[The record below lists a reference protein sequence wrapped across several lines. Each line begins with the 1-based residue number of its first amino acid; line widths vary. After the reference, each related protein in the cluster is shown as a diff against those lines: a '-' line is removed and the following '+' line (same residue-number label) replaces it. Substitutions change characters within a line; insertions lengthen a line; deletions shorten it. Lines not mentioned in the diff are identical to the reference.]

1 MGEAMVGAVHSLRTF
16 RRLAGAR
23 VRSDLQYR
31 TSFAL
36 RVVGQVFVTALDFAA
51 ISLIFR
57 QVPTVA
63 GWRLEEVALLYGVN
77 GTAFALADMAV
88 GSIERVN
95 VYIRTGTLDRVL
107 VRPVPALVM
116 LAGDDFAIR
125 RIGKAIQA
133 ATVLVVAIIAVDH
146 SWSGLDAVHLVMAV
160 VSGTAIFCGI
170 FVISAAAI
178 FWLVEGRE
186 VVNTAI
192 YGGHFLNQYPLPI
205 YSPLLQ
211 RAVVYVLPLAFVAY
225 LPVASILGKERALD
239 LPAWTGWASPA
250 VAVALAAVAT
260 VTWRFAVR
268 HYRSTGS

>member
-1 MGEAMVGAVHSLRTF
+1 MVGAAHSLRIF

-31 TSFAL
+31 TSFSL
-36 RVVGQVFVTALDFAA
+36 RVVGQLFVTALDFAA

-107 VRPVPALVM
+107 VRPVPTLVM
-116 LAGDDFAIR
+116 LTGDDFAIR
-125 RIGKAIQA
+125 RVGKALQA
-133 ATVLVVAIIAVDH
+133 AAVLSIAIFAVDH
-146 SWSGLDAVHLVMAV
+146 HWSALDVVHLALSLI
-160 VSGTAIFCGI
+160 SGTAIFCAI
-170 FVISAAAI
+170 FVISGAAI

-225 LPVASILGKERALD
+225 LPVASILGRERALD

-250 VAVALAAVAT
+250 VAVALAVAAAA
-260 VTWRFAVR
+260 TWRIAVR